1 MAYGLSSKTELA
13 PCTRF
18 NTMRYVLDLLHGRT
32 WRLANGIRLLSRG
45 RGLNRGLRRLHSG
58 GRDRVHFCKRAR
70 SVVYFVLLLLK
81 LVNFLEIPKT
91 RSLPLA

>member
-1 MAYGLSSKTELA
+1 
-13 PCTRF
+13 
-18 NTMRYVLDLLHGRT
+18 MRYVLDLLHGRT

-45 RGLNRGLRRLHSG
+45 RGLNRGLRRLRRLHSG

-91 RSLPLA
+91 RSRPQGP